1 MTGYSRPSVAIVVP
15 WPGGEGLTEAQEIS
29 LKHLRHYLGDYDIYL
44 IAPWGARCR
53 LDGMRIIR
61 FRPRYFGS
69 AAAHGLLLMSKG
81 FYKRFRNYE
90 HVMFY
95 HLDSLV
101 FSDGLSEWCGK
112 PYDYIGAPW
121 FRCEDSPWVDRA
133 RVGNGGFALLRV
145 SKAIEALEARR
156 RYIRGS
162 RWLDLHVMWTPDFL
176 AKSMDRLSR
185 RFPKSKLLERLVSE
199 RRQFMDPASN
209 NRNNDIFWSD
219 MAKYY
224 LPDFRVAPFHEGIR
238 FAFEVS
244 PRECLHMNGGK
255 MPFGCHAWERYDRSF
270 WEPHLLQ

>member
-1 MTGYSRPSVAIVVP
+1 MTGSSRLSVAIVVP
-15 WPGGEGLTEAQEIS
+15 WPGGEWLTEAQEIS

-81 FYKRFRNYE
+81 FYKRFGNYE
-90 HVMFY
+90 YVMFY

-244 PRECLHMNGGK
+244 PRECLRMNGGK

>member
-1 MTGYSRPSVAIVVP
+1 MTGSLRPSVAIVVP

-53 LDGMRIIR
+53 LDGMRIIP

-81 FYKRFRNYE
+81 FYKRFGNYE

-145 SKAIEALEARR
+145 SKAIEALEARH

-244 PRECLHMNGGK
+244 PRECLRMNGGK

>member
-1 MTGYSRPSVAIVVP
+1 MTGSSRLSVAIVVP

-81 FYKRFRNYE
+81 FYKRFGNYE
-90 HVMFY
+90 YVMFY

-244 PRECLHMNGGK
+244 PRECLRMNGGK